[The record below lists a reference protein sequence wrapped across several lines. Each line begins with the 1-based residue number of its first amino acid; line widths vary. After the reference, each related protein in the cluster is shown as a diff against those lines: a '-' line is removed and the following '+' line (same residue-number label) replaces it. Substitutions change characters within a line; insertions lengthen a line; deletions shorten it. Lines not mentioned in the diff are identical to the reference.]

1 MGMVQGYWFE
11 VGIAQSY
18 WREVDLDVIPPV
30 LVLGEGWRVYIDFLC
45 AVDGS
50 LVCGW
55 SRLQWI
61 YRTSDT
67 NDILLDCDLEHL
79 KLFFGTFSS

>member
-1 MGMVQGYWFE
+1 M
-11 VGIAQSY
+11 
-18 WREVDLDVIPPV
+18 DLDVISPV
-30 LVLGEGWRVYIDFLC
+30 LVLGEGRQVYIEFVC

-55 SRLQWI
+55 SRLQRI

-67 NDILLDCDLEHL
+67 NDILFDCDLEHL
-79 KLFFGTFSS
+79 KLFSGTFSS